1 MVIDLLTFFQ
11 ACCQSAV
18 CLDLAIRRCRSREA
32 AAREAA
38 AFLFPQ
44 EPVTVLGQIGA
55 QLGQGCFGTV
65 YELRR
70 PGHSCFMLYVVFLS
84 VLAAWP
90 VFTLKL
96 RWGLLQVMATA
107 WWSNVPETMAPWP
120 ATTSRFCWKKPNEL
134 LACATFLNLCHS
146 MHSSLVPFNT
156 LHAWAILHLE
166 APARSVQREPNE
178 PK

>member
-70 PGHSCFMLYVVFLS
+70 PGRSCFMLFSFPFWQLDQC
-84 VLAAWP
+84 
-90 VFTLKL
+90 
-96 RWGLLQVMATA
+96 LL
-107 WWSNVPETMAPWP
+107 
-120 ATTSRFCWKKPNEL
+120 
-134 LACATFLNLCHS
+134 
-146 MHSSLVPFNT
+146 
-156 LHAWAILHLE
+156 
-166 APARSVQREPNE
+166 
-178 PK
+178 

>member
-18 CLDLAIRRCRSREA
+18 CLDLAIRRCRSREAAAREAAAREA

-70 PGHSCFMLYVVFLS
+70 PGRSCFMLFSFPFWQLDQC
-84 VLAAWP
+84 
-90 VFTLKL
+90 
-96 RWGLLQVMATA
+96 LL
-107 WWSNVPETMAPWP
+107 
-120 ATTSRFCWKKPNEL
+120 
-134 LACATFLNLCHS
+134 
-146 MHSSLVPFNT
+146 
-156 LHAWAILHLE
+156 
-166 APARSVQREPNE
+166 
-178 PK
+178 

>member
-1 MVIDLLTFFQ
+1 MVIDLLTSFQ

-18 CLDLAIRRCRSREA
+18 CLDLAIRRCRSREAAAREAAAREA

-84 VLAAWP
+84 VLAA
-90 VFTLKL
+90 
-96 RWGLLQVMATA
+96 
-107 WWSNVPETMAPWP
+107 
-120 ATTSRFCWKKPNEL
+120 
-134 LACATFLNLCHS
+134 
-146 MHSSLVPFNT
+146 
-156 LHAWAILHLE
+156 
-166 APARSVQREPNE
+166 
-178 PK
+178 